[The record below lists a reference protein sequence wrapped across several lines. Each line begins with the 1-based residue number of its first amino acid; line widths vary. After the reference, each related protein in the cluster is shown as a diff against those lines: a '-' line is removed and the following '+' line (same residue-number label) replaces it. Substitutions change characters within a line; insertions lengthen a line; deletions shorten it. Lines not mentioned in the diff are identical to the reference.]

1 MKSQNGKVMV
11 VGGGIAG
18 LTAAWELSRQNIG
31 VELVEKS
38 CFLGGHS
45 IGFTC
50 KATDKCQQCGACSV
64 EEMLANVVDEPLIN
78 VHLRTEVTGLQNG
91 DGLTVSLTK
100 SDAGPA
106 GGGILRGFSKNNRP
120 LYVVGQDAG
129 DDIPEGAVKIT
140 ELGTEARL
148 EVDAVIV
155 ATGFTPFDPSIKK
168 TYGYG
173 QWKNVITGLE
183 LERIL
188 RENKSLVRPSDGK
201 APQKIAFIQCV
212 GSRDKGLGHLWC
224 SQVCCPYA
232 MRMASVIKHDN
243 PEADITMFYIDIQN
257 TGKEFP
263 IFYEDVKS
271 WLKFVR
277 AIPVDI
283 YQVEDERLKLMQ
295 LVEGQDAPAMEEF
308 DLVVLAVGIT
318 PGADTPDIAKLF
330 NIAVNE
336 DGFLDGGSAAT
347 AGVFVAGTA
356 AGPGSIIDTMAGA
369 QKTAYEAMKFLG
381 VTK

>member
-1 MKSQNGKVMV
+1 MKTQNGKVMV

-45 IGFTC
+45 LGFTC

-78 VHLRTEVTGLQNG
+78 VHLRTQVTGLQNG
-91 DGLTVSLTK
+91 DGFTVSLSK
-100 SDAGPA
+100 SDAGPSA
-106 GGGILRGFSKNNRP
+106 SEILKGFSRNNRP
-120 LYVVGQDAG
+120 LYVAG
-129 DDIPEGAVKIT
+129 ENATGDIAEGAVKIT
-140 ELGTEARL
+140 ELGTEGQL
-148 EVDAVIV
+148 KVDAIIV
-155 ATGFTPFDPSIKK
+155 ATGFAPFDPTLKK

-183 LERIL
+183 LEKIL

-201 APQKIAFIQCV
+201 TPTKIAFIQCV

-224 SQVCCPYA
+224 SQVCCAYA
-232 MRMASVIKHDN
+232 MRMASVVKHDN
-243 PEADITMFYIDIQN
+243 PETDITMFYIDIQN

-283 YQVEDERLKLMQ
+283 YQVEDDRLKLMQ

-318 PGADTPDIAKLF
+318 PGADTSKIAEMF
-330 NIAVNE
+330 NIAVNQ
-336 DGFLDGGSAAT
+336 DGFLDDKSGAGGI
-347 AGVFVAGTA
+347 FVTGTA
-356 AGPGSIIDTMAGA
+356 AGPASIIDTMAGA

>member
-18 LTAAWELSRQNIG
+18 LTAAWELSRQNIS

-64 EEMLANVVDEPLIN
+64 EEMLANVVGEPLIN
-78 VHLRTEVTGLQNG
+78 VHLRTEVTGLQKG
-91 DGLTVSLTK
+91 DKYTVSLAK

-106 GGGILRGFSKNNRP
+106 AGEILQGLSKNNRP
-120 LYVVGQDAG
+120 LYVAG
-129 DDIPEGAVKIT
+129 EGAGENVPEGAVKVT
-140 ELGTEARL
+140 ELGTEGRL
-148 EVDAVIV
+148 EVDALIV
-155 ATGFTPFDPSIKK
+155 ATGFTPFDPALKK

-188 RENKSLVRPSDGK
+188 RENKTLARPSDGK
-201 APQKIAFIQCV
+201 TPGKIAFIQCV
-212 GSRDKGLGHLWC
+212 GSRDKGLGNLWC
-224 SQVCCPYA
+224 SQVCCAYA
-232 MRMASVIKHDN
+232 MRMASVVKHDN

-263 IFYEDVKS
+263 IFYEGVKS

-283 YQVEDERLKLMQ
+283 YQVEDDRLKLMQ
-295 LVEGQDAPAMEEF
+295 MVEGQDAPAMEEF

-318 PGADTPDIAKLF
+318 PGADTPKIADLF
-330 NIAVNE
+330 SIAVNE
-336 DGFLDGGSAAT
+336 DGFLDGGSAAG